1 MDRQLKER
9 LIGAIVVVALGVLII
24 PEFLSGP
31 DETTTVSVDIDLP
44 AAARPE
50 TRTYSFRLDE
60 PAATPSAP
68 VPAPASSAQVVEE
81 PVEALVGTPEPESEP
96 LSKPAQQLA
105 LPEPPAVETNTT
117 ASAAAAAP
125 APSGK
130 TETPAQADGSNWVV
144 QLGSFSSED
153 NAKRLAAQL
162 KAKGYQ
168 SFVTRYAGP
177 DQVLHRV
184 RVGPAGTREQADALA
199 QRLAGQGQVTKVVPQ
214 L

>member
-31 DETTTVSVDIDLP
+31 DETSTVSVDIDLP
-44 AAARPE
+44 AASHPE
-50 TRTYSFRLDE
+50 TRTYTFRLDE

-68 VPAPASSAQVVEE
+68 VPAPASSTPVVE
-81 PVEALVGTPEPESEP
+81 AAKPEPEPEQ
-96 LSKPAQQLA
+96 KLA
-105 LPEPPAVETNTT
+105 LPEPPPAEQSKPVPDR
-117 ASAAAAAP
+117 P
-125 APSGK
+125 APSPALQ
-130 TETPAQADGSNWVV
+130 EPARSAPAEAIAQAETDWVV
-144 QLGSFSSED
+144 QLGSFSSEE

-162 KAKGYQ
+162 KGKGYQ
-168 SFVTRYAGP
+168 SFVTKYTDA

-184 RVGPAGTREQADALA
+184 RVGPAGTREQAEALA
-199 QRLAGQGQVTKVVPQ
+199 RRLADQGQATKVVPE